1 MEHSLDLSAEP
12 AYLLAQIEALAT
24 AAGAEA
30 VGRTA
35 SGMLLRLA

>member
-1 MEHSLDLSAEP
+1 MEHSLDQSAEP
-12 AYLLAQIEALAT
+12 AYLLAQIGALAT
-24 AAGAEA
+24 AAEDEA